1 LQHIL
6 TTNGIVPDGD
16 GGQGWGFGSF
26 AHFVT
31 APPSQNSHADTAPVA
46 ATEGNR
52 DAATPATAAGR
63 GRRRKPGFLSGT
75 MATLL
80 ACGGLAV
87 ALIAGGA
94 GGSPSHE
101 WTDTRQ
107 EVYELTGQHL
117 QDSDSVVALFPSS
130 SVRDRG
136 DGTSALKTVTSASTI
151 TSVRLSGFGSSP
163 ASVPA
168 QGSWWRLM

>member
-1 LQHIL
+1 
-6 TTNGIVPDGD
+6 
-16 GGQGWGFGSF
+16 
-26 AHFVT
+26 
-31 APPSQNSHADTAPVA
+31 
-46 ATEGNR
+46 
-52 DAATPATAAGR
+52 
-63 GRRRKPGFLSGT
+63 